1 MNLLLFLFLTLL
13 MNLLQTVEISYDSDI
28 DQTIINYSDSD
39 FTFVIIDLE
48 LSLYK
53 AYDDLCKEL
62 VKVKKVNKKLFNKL
76 IDVENNMVEALKLS
90 EVEISRSFRKLKH
103 LKTSWLGANS
113 HKNHQQH
120 KNLMSCWKLKW

>member
-13 MNLLQTVEISYDSDI
+13 MNLLQTIEISYDSDI

-39 FTFVIIDLE
+39 ITFVIIDLE
-48 LSLYK
+48 LSLYE
-53 AYDDLCKEL
+53 AYDDLCEEL

-90 EVEISRSFRKLKH
+90 EVEISRSLRKLKH
-103 LKTSWLGANS
+103 LK
-113 HKNHQQH
+113 
-120 KNLMSCWKLKW
+120 MS